1 MLGYKEACTLG
12 MGLILCASSFII
24 GVFYA
29 NQTYDYRLLFPKEST
44 QADFDNALRHYQTI
58 SKTPVPVLV
67 PLGVV
72 TAIGLIGHLIRIYKP
87 NPDLR
92 NFEYASLGL
101 YFFGI
106 CVFLTNIK
114 TGLVCSNTHE
124 WGEVTENQGLAV
136 LGSSNI
142 ILIIFFIGVLLLQGG
157 LWYTHWDHQ
166 VRLKKFYEE
175 EARDAEKRRQAAQEK
190 AKAAEEAEAS
200 QEILTEKAQKNVK
213 GSLSERAENLV
224 ERAKTDPNV
233 EQAEDYYENK
243 MKSSIKKGKDNADK
257 KAKSRRNKKKE

>member
-12 MGLILCASSFII
+12 MGLVLCASSFII
-24 GVFYA
+24 GVFYS
-29 NQTYDYRLLFPKEST
+29 NQIYDYRLLFPKEST
-44 QADFDNALRHYQTI
+44 QADFDNALRHYQTV
-58 SKTPVPVLV
+58 SKTPVPVMV

-190 AKAAEEAEAS
+190 AKAAEKTDAS

-224 ERAKTDPNV
+224 ERAKTDPKV

-243 MKSSIKKGKDNADK
+243 MKSSIKKNKDNADK